1 MTAEPWY
8 FCTVPQLSSVVSCR
22 ACRKSEN
29 SIKILTLKRCV
40 SGKKQCQKGR
50 KTRRHLH
57 YIRQTL
63 PWWLRW
69 ERTYLQC
76 RRPGFSPW
84 VGKIPWRRE
93 WLPTPVFLP
102 GEFHGQ
108 RNLVGYSP
116 WGRKES
122 EDWATNTSLHKR
134 WVILKNHHQTLKTFK
149 KGFIYNIF
157 ATRIIIDFQIF
168 SCSYLSAC
176 LPSSFHPSFSK
187 NTGIYASVI
196 V

>member
-116 WGRKES
+116 WCRKKSDLTEQLTLS
-122 EDWATNTSLHKR
+122 DKENSWAKWKLVPGNHPHKYTHKHIQTHTHTHTHTHVNNAKDRNQLRCKNKNQKEILHKCSE
-134 WVILKNHHQTLKTFK
+134 LQKT
-149 KGFIYNIF
+149 
-157 ATRIIIDFQIF
+157 
-168 SCSYLSAC
+168 
-176 LPSSFHPSFSK
+176 
-187 NTGIYASVI
+187 
-196 V
+196 